1 MNARTEAAH
10 RVLVVHA
17 QCVVVEAELRLYD
30 IGELPAQARCVFD
43 PQRAILVRQMHQC
56 PFPYLFSTCSTIQFK
71 ITSATSRLILRRMN
85 I

>member
-1 MNARTEAAH
+1 MLDKRPDLPQFVFGERMNARTEAAH

-17 QCVVVEAELRLYD
+17 QCVVVKAELRLYD

-56 PFPYLFSTCSTIQFK
+56 PFPCLS
-71 ITSATSRLILRRMN
+71 
-85 I
+85 